1 MRTILSTN
9 DLGSTL
15 AQPEGRHRVDYLYQL
30 LSNEFVSEPKLQL
43 GVPRLPEVARPYRRK
58 QMSKAEQKVNHTNP
72 GKKEEYH
79 GKHLGHTKGAPEEDK
94 AVFSGKDSRVCPH
107 ETTGPNVGATVSSQ
121 APSLPGASP
130 NRIRHSEPKVIS
142 EHGTTRLA
150 HVTNIPK
157 KEVDERAAAD
167 ADKVKLF
174 SRPSSGNSDALPRP
188 EMHGRDW
195 NQTDAPAPNRK
206 ES

>member
-1 MRTILSTN
+1 
-9 DLGSTL
+9 
-15 AQPEGRHRVDYLYQL
+15 
-30 LSNEFVSEPKLQL
+30 
-43 GVPRLPEVARPYRRK
+43 
-58 QMSKAEQKVNHTNP
+58 MSKAAKEKVNHTNP
-72 GKKEEYH
+72 GKKELYREAKS
-79 GKHLGHTKGAPEEDK
+79 GLGHSTSEGNPDINLFE
-94 AVFSGKDSRVCPH
+94 GKDSRVCPH

-121 APSLPGASP
+121 APSLPGTSP

-174 SRPSSGNSDALPRP
+174 SRPSSGNSDALPHQ
-188 EMHGRDW
+188 EVSKRDW
-195 NQTDAPAPNRK
+195 NSTNAPAPNRK
-206 ES
+206 ER